1 MLLQAGS
8 CPSALR
14 SGLRPQR
21 LARVTP
27 LVPSL
32 RRCTRAVIAAAQK
45 AAFSS
50 GPYPIPEGPASHYYR
65 ETESW
70 PTEETLPLQQHNL
83 EQQPYVD
90 LIVAGAGPAG
100 VAAAGRVAA
109 AGFSVCVIDPEPL
122 AHWPNNYGVW
132 LDEFQAMGLE
142 DSLHV
147 IWPKAKV
154 WLNSLPDGEKF
165 LNRPFARVDRPKLK
179 RMLLERCNAAGVTFL
194 YGKVSGCCHGEGSS
208 EVQLAD
214 GRKIRGS
221 LVLDA
226 TGHSRRLVEY
236 DKKFDPGFQGAYG
249 IVAEVESHP
258 FDIDTMLFMDW
269 RDEHTHG
276 PGLEAMRAA
285 NEKLPTFLYAMPF
298 TKNKVFLEETSLVS
312 RPAVGFPELKERLE
326 ARLKWLGIKVT
337 RVEEEEYCLIPM
349 GGVLPKHPQRVL
361 ALGGTA
367 GMVHPS
373 TGFMIYRMM
382 SAAPTVADAIIDQL
396 SCALRPA
403 DESEAVSMANA
414 VWRATWPVERVRQRA
429 FFTFGMDVLLSLDL
443 YEMREFFR
451 AFFSLSS
458 FHWHGFLSTRL
469 SFPQLI
475 VFGLS
480 LFLKSSNAARSSLL
494 LRGIPGLLAM
504 LVELVPTLGGASYYP
519 GMTSLKERKDAV
531 DAAARQAAAAT
542 GAAVRQPLLATAG
555 AVMTGPATAAGMPV
569 GAAAAVPAAVV
580 LEKEKEE
587 EASVTV
593 GN

>member
-1 MLLQAGS
+1 MLLQAGG
-8 CPSALR
+8 CPATLR
-14 SGLRPQR
+14 LGSRSQLF
-21 LARVTP
+21 RVTP
-27 LVPSL
+27 VANPH
-32 RRCTRAVIAAAQK
+32 RCKRAMNAASEK
-45 AAFSS
+45 AGFTS
-50 GPYPIPEGPASHYYR
+50 GPYPVPEGPVSHFYR

-70 PTEETLPLQQHNL
+70 PTEETVHLQQHDL

-109 AGFSVCVIDPEPL
+109 AGFSVCVIDPEPF

-142 DSLHV
+142 ECLHA

-165 LNRPFARVDRPKLK
+165 LDRPFARVDRPKMK
-179 RMLLERCNAAGVTFL
+179 RVLLERCAAAGVTFL
-194 YGKVSGCCHGEGSS
+194 PGKVAGCSHGEGSS

-226 TGHSRRLVEY
+226 TGHSRRLVQY

-249 IVAEVESHP
+249 IMAEVESHP
-258 FDIDTMLFMDW
+258 FDVDTMLFMDW
-269 RDEHTHG
+269 RDDHTHA
-276 PGLEAMRAA
+276 PGLEGMRSD

-298 TKNKVFLEETSLVS
+298 SKNKIFLEETSLVS
-312 RPAVGFPELKERLE
+312 RPAVGFPELKERLD
-326 ARLKWLGIKVT
+326 ARLKWLGIKVIN
-337 RVEEEEYCLIPM
+337 VEEEEYCLIPM

-361 ALGGTA
+361 ALGGAA

-373 TGFMIYRMM
+373 TGFMISRMLG
-382 SAAPTVADAIIDQL
+382 AAPTVADAIIDQL
-396 SCALRPA
+396 SRPADKATNAGSALRPSS
-403 DESEAVSMANA
+403 ESEAVSMATA
-414 VWRATWPVERVRQRA
+414 VWHATWPLERIQQRA
-429 FFTFGMDVLLSLDL
+429 FLTFGMDVLLSLDL
-443 YEMREFFR
+443 FQMREFFR

-480 LFLKSSNAARSSLL
+480 LFLKASNNARSTLL
-494 LRGIPGLLAM
+494 VRGVPGVLSM
-504 LVELVPTLGGASYYP
+504 LVDLASTLKGYYP
-519 GMTSLKERKDAV
+519 DMTSLRERKDAV
-531 DAAARQAAAAT
+531 DAAARQAAMTAELQSAIAAS
-542 GAAVRQPLLATAG
+542 APKAVEVSAKTTLT
-555 AVMTGPATAAGMPV
+555 
-569 GAAAAVPAAVV
+569 
-580 LEKEKEE
+580 
-587 EASVTV
+587 VTK
-593 GN
+593 

>member
-1 MLLQAGS
+1 MLLQAGG
-8 CPSALR
+8 CPSTLR
-14 SGLRPQR
+14 SGSRPQQLFR
-21 LARVTP
+21 NSPLAKVHHGKLAVTF
-27 LVPSL
+27 
-32 RRCTRAVIAAAQK
+32 AAQK
-45 AAFSS
+45 PGFSS
-50 GPYPIPEGPASHYYR
+50 GPYPVPEGPVSHFYR
-65 ETESW
+65 ETERW
-70 PTEETLPLQQHNL
+70 PTEETVPLQQHDL
-83 EQQPYVD
+83 DQQPYVD

-100 VAAAGRVAA
+100 IAAAGRVAA
-109 AGFSVCVIDPEPL
+109 AGFSVCVIDPEPF

-142 DSLHV
+142 ECLHV

-165 LNRPFARVDRPKLK
+165 LDRPFARVDRPKMK
-179 RMLLERCNAAGVTFL
+179 RVLLERCAVAGVTFL
-194 YGKVSGCCHGEGSS
+194 HGKVAGCSHGEGSS
-208 EVQLAD
+208 EVQLTD

-226 TGHSRRLVEY
+226 TGHSRRLVQY
-236 DKKFDPGFQGAYG
+236 DRKFDPGFQGAYG

-258 FDIDTMLFMDW
+258 FDLDTMLFMDW
-269 RDEHTHG
+269 RDDHTHA
-276 PGLEAMRAA
+276 PGLEAMRAN

-298 TKNKVFLEETSLVS
+298 TKNKIFLEETSLVS
-312 RPAVGFPELKERLE
+312 RPAVGFPELKERLD

-373 TGFMIYRMM
+373 TGFMISRMM
-382 SAAPTVADAIIDQL
+382 GAAPTVADAIIDQL
-396 SCALRPA
+396 SGPADKATNAGSALRPS
-403 DESEAVSMANA
+403 SEAEAVRMANA
-414 VWRATWPVERVRQRA
+414 VWRATWPLERIRQRA

-443 YEMREFFR
+443 LQIREFFR

-480 LFLKSSNAARSSLL
+480 LFYKSSNAARSSLL
-494 LRGIPGLLAM
+494 VRGVPGVFSM
-504 LVELVPTLGGASYYP
+504 LIELVPTMRFYYP
-519 GMTSLKERKDAV
+519 DMTSLKERKDAI
-531 DAAARQAAAAT
+531 DAAARQASVTAQLQSAT
-542 GAAVRQPLLATAG
+542 TAS
-555 AVMTGPATAAGMPV
+555 AP
-569 GAAAAVPAAVV
+569 
-580 LEKEKEE
+580 
-587 EASVTV
+587 EASEVSVETTLTVTK
-593 GN
+593 